1 MVVLSLLLLFFPSI
15 IAEQKWCGKVYTKGK
30 PVVPPDGQFPL
41 LVSLPSPQLSLRCNP
56 GQIPFLPDDHLDP
69 SSSSNCVIL
78 VDALVRGSNVTGA
91 QPVII
96 PSPEDAE
103 LFVSVSL
110 DGEPLT
116 SGKVPLNGSAAIPF
130 SLSELSPRLAP
141 YTLTCD
147 AILSSPYQT
156 FTSIPTNLTYLPSP
170 PASIGSVTKLD
181 LRTGSLLAKRAHSQE
196 PYTPIFPVGFY
207 TNFGGYLKDNDT
219 ILEGLKGQGF
229 NMVHPIPTY
238 ENWTAFNRM
247 VDKMEELGLW
257 LMYDMRW
264 DYQNLTAVTEQ
275 VLHFRNRTNL
285 LLYYTADEPDGYGDP
300 HFAPGLAAAHIS
312 SLDPYRPS
320 SLVFNCQDYFFA
332 DYAAGTPVLM
342 QDTYPIG
349 INATYSVVWD
359 TPCTPIQGACG
370 CDNCVGNFEDIRNRM
385 IDFATRLEVLGWERS
400 KTVWTVPQGFGA
412 AEHWSRKPTG
422 AEFLVQTIVAV
433 NSGARGSV
441 SWTDPTTL
449 DIKANASAFALAL
462 PELTPFLLS
471 SPLTRPP
478 VHFTHVVTPN
488 RLDFG
493 VWVSP
498 EEGKTLVLGA
508 NLNYFAVNI
517 TLREVFSGSAGTS
530 LASASGGEEMLAVQY
545 PNLNHFSIDVV
556 LGEVFLG
563 SGAKFL
569 ASAGNRTRMVMDGGG
584 RIRGSQFVFGAV
596 QSGAWILF
604 G

>member
-1 MVVLSLLLLFFPSI
+1 MVVLSLPLLFFPLI

-219 ILEGLKGQGF
+219 ILEVLKGQGF

-257 LMYDMRW
+257 LIW

-300 HFAPGLAAAHIS
+300 HFSPGLAAAHIS

-320 SLVFNCQDYFFA
+320 FLVFNCQDYFFA

-385 IDFATRLEVLGWERS
+385 IDSATRLEVLGWERS
-400 KTVWTVPQGFGA
+400 NTLWTVPQGFGA
-412 AEHWSRKPTG
+412 AQHWSRKPTG

-433 NSGARGSV
+433 NAGARGSV
-441 SWTDPTTL
+441 SWTDPTTR

-462 PELTPFLLS
+462 PRSRPSCCPPRCPIRLS
-471 SPLTRPP
+471 ISRTLSRRIGWT
-478 VHFTHVVTPN
+478 
-488 RLDFG
+488 LG
-493 VWVSP
+493 W
-498 EEGKTLVLGA
+498 KTLVLGA

-517 TLREVFSGSAGTS
+517 TLREVFSGSAGML
-530 LASASGGEEMLAVQY
+530 LASASGGEETLAVQD
-545 PNLNHFSIDVV
+545 PHLNHFSIDVV

-569 ASAGNRTRMVMDGGG
+569 ASAGNRTRMVLDGGG

-596 QSGAWILF
+596 QSGAWIFF